1 MDYLSLPREWD
12 FWGNPFL
19 FTVTGGD
26 WDCSV
31 TVRSMGPDELDG
43 TSDDWS
49 ATLNVWDLTNQGP
62 WKGGDDG
69 MPMAGGAEENGNW
82 NFAGAADAAA
92 VEEPEPPAE
101 PGEEGGDKAGVK
113 VRSWFP
119 ETLFVAPS
127 VITDEQGKAQL
138 TIPLADSITEWRMTT
153 LASSKGGQLGS
164 RDDGIVVFQDFFVDI
179 DFPKYLTQNDQ
190 ITFPVAIYNYLESAQ
205 TVSIELTTDDW
216 FDLLGEDKQVVM
228 MEPGEVSVVSFPVRV
243 TKVGWHSLT
252 VYGLGEKEAKDAI
265 KRTVEVK
272 PDGKEIANSYSARFK
287 NDGKSPSTD
296 QVQQVAEFPD
306 NSIDGARF
314 VVVKV
319 LPGLST
325 HIVEGME
332 SMLQLPGG

>member
-1 MDYLSLPREWD
+1 
-12 FWGNPFL
+12 
-19 FTVTGGD
+19 
-26 WDCSV
+26 
-31 TVRSMGPDELDG
+31 
-43 TSDDWS
+43 
-49 ATLNVWDLTNQGP
+49 
-62 WKGGDDG
+62 
-69 MPMAGGAEENGNW
+69 
-82 NFAGAADAAA
+82 
-92 VEEPEPPAE
+92 
-101 PGEEGGDKAGVK
+101 
-113 VRSWFP
+113 
-119 ETLFVAPS
+119 
-127 VITDEQGKAQL
+127 
-138 TIPLADSITEWRMTT
+138 
-153 LASSKGGQLGS
+153 
-164 RDDGIVVFQDFFVDI
+164 
-179 DFPKYLTQNDQ
+179 
-190 ITFPVAIYNYLESAQ
+190 
-205 TVSIELTTDDW
+205 
-216 FDLLGEDKQVVM
+216 
-228 MEPGEVSVVSFPVRV
+228 V